1 MSGARARRPDPERD
15 LFQACIGA
23 LGADCE
29 GCENLRRAGSENW
42 RQERATAI
50 RCRPPHRPDASESRE
65 ISVTLTESLGY
76 AAALLVLLTFS
87 MRTMV
92 HLRAVG
98 IASNVFFVAYGTMS
112 GAYPIMLLHCILL
125 PLNSLRLY
133 QILALLRQAE
143 SASRDGVDIDWLKS
157 IAAPRTIKAGET
169 LFRKGDL
176 ADRMAFIVSGR
187 FQVAG
192 LGIDIGKGELAG
204 ELGLLA
210 PTKTRTQTIECVTE
224 GQVLEITYEQVK
236 LLYFQSPKF
245 GFYLLGLAGNRLF
258 RDIERL
264 EQEVAGYRA
273 AAAAEQPVSAR
284 RDG

>member
-1 MSGARARRPDPERD
+1 M
-15 LFQACIGA
+15 
-23 LGADCE
+23 
-29 GCENLRRAGSENW
+29 
-42 RQERATAI
+42 
-50 RCRPPHRPDASESRE
+50 
-65 ISVTLTESLGY
+65 TLTESLGY

-98 IASNVFFVAYGTMS
+98 IASNVFFVAYGYMS
-112 GAYPIMLLHCILL
+112 GAYPIMILHCILL
-125 PLNSLRLY
+125 PLNALRLY
-133 QILALLRQAE
+133 QILALLRHVDTAG
-143 SASRDGVDIDWLKS
+143 RDGFDIDWLKS
-157 IAAPRTIKAGET
+157 IGSARTVKPGEN
-169 LFRKGDL
+169 LFRKGDI

-192 LGIDIGKGELAG
+192 LGIEIGKGDLTG

-236 LLYFQSPKF
+236 LLYFQSPRF
-245 GFYLLGLAGNRLF
+245 GVYLLELAGNRLF

-264 EQEVAGYRA
+264 EKEVAGYRVEKA
-273 AAAAEQPVSAR
+273 KVDFA
-284 RDG
+284 DGD

>member
-1 MSGARARRPDPERD
+1 MGYAPARPVPVVGTNKHPPQRILRVAASAHSRD
-15 LFQACIGA
+15 MVWPA
-23 LGADCE
+23 
-29 GCENLRRAGSENW
+29 
-42 RQERATAI
+42 
-50 RCRPPHRPDASESRE
+50 RCRDVPISRE
-65 ISVTLTESLGY
+65 LRVTLTETLGY

-98 IASNVFFVAYGTMS
+98 IASNVFFIAYGYMS

-125 PLNSLRLY
+125 PLNALRLY
-133 QILALLRQAE
+133 QILALLRHADG
-143 SASRDGVDIDWLKS
+143 ASQDGFDVDWLKS
-157 IAAPRTIKAGET
+157 IATPRTIRAGEA
-169 LFRKGDL
+169 LFRKGDV

-192 LGIDIGKGELAG
+192 LGFEIGKGELTG

-210 PTKTRTQTIECVTE
+210 PTKTRTQTIECVAD

-245 GFYLLGLAGNRLF
+245 GYYLLGLAGNRLF

-264 EQEVAGYRA
+264 EKEVAGYRA
-273 AAAAEQPVSAR
+273 EKKRATSAVGSSEGAR
-284 RDG
+284 PLT

>member
-1 MSGARARRPDPERD
+1 
-15 LFQACIGA
+15 
-23 LGADCE
+23 
-29 GCENLRRAGSENW
+29 
-42 RQERATAI
+42 
-50 RCRPPHRPDASESRE
+50 
-65 ISVTLTESLGY
+65 VTLTESLGY

-98 IASNVFFVAYGTMS
+98 IASNLFFVAYGYLS

-125 PLNSLRLY
+125 PLNALRLY
-133 QILALLRQAE
+133 QILALLRRVDT
-143 SASRDGVDIDWLKS
+143 ASQDGFDIEWLKS
-157 IAAPRTIKAGET
+157 ISSPRTLKPGES
-169 LFRKGDL
+169 LFRKGDI

-192 LGIDIGKGELAG
+192 LGIEIGKGELTG

-210 PTKTRTQTIECVTE
+210 PTKTRTQTVECVAE
-224 GQVLEITYEQVK
+224 GQVLEVTYEQVK

-264 EQEVAGYRA
+264 EKEVAGYRA
-273 AAAAEQPVSAR
+273 EKAGAAPNAPTQREV
-284 RDG
+284 